1 MENKKTIQA
10 LTRSVM
16 AIVMFVTAANVY
28 TYESKDAPIEPQK
41 VSVALIDEP
50 LTLKKDRQLHKFKS
64 VVDILPEAVVDN
76 LTLKAVREL
85 NCMALNNYYE
95 AATEG
100 VKGMQAVS
108 QVVMNRMEVN
118 GFPATP
124 CGVIYQRKQFSWTFQ
139 KTLPKLDIES
149 SKWKQAVH
157 VAKQM
162 YIDNHKVKGLEG
174 ALFYHADYVN
184 PKWANVVKIRK
195 IGAHIFYGKA

>member
-16 AIVMFVTAANVY
+16 AIVMFVTAANIY
-28 TYESKDAPIEPQK
+28 TYESKAASVEPEK
-41 VSVALIDEP
+41 VSIAVIDDP
-50 LTLKKDRQLHKFKS
+50 LTLKKERQLHKFKP
-64 VVDILPEAVVDN
+64 VVDILPNAVVDN
-76 LTLKAVREL
+76 LSLKAVKEL

-162 YIDNHKVKGLEG
+162 YIDNHRVKGLED